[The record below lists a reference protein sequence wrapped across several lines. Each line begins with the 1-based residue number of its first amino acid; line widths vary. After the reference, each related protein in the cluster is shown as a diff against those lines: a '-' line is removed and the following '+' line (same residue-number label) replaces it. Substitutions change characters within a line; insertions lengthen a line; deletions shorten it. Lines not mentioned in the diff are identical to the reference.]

1 MREYR
6 ADYNNRPSNS
16 ISFMSAVASTSRRLH
31 FELVRILFLQ
41 DHRTRF
47 SAVSGVEHARHNQHQ
62 FRSRRAD
69 FYSKLKPDTQVCDLG

>member
-41 DHRTRF
+41 THGKTLFAD
-47 SAVSGVEHARHNQHQ
+47 SGIHGVQ
-62 FRSRRAD
+62 S
-69 FYSKLKPDTQVCDLG
+69 S